1 MRADVISTL
10 RQIAEE
16 GDEHGGDVA
25 DASERTVPTVRV
37 PGIGP
42 VHKAT
47 LVAQLNRDPNV
58 SAERLRRVRSAHG
71 TKKVGLEED
80 MDTTPTVGLYDDLA
94 ILIRGKNPSFLIARV
109 VRIRNK
115 VPSGR
120 LIEYKQPI
128 FVTDFD
134 KYPDGHVLVRKYTP
148 MDDQIFKLGDE
159 FLASFLLKDVISP
172 VALTY
177 DVDSD
182 QLCSFSF

>member
-1 MRADVISTL
+1 M
-10 RQIAEE
+10 
-16 GDEHGGDVA
+16 
-25 DASERTVPTVRV
+25 
-37 PGIGP
+37 
-42 VHKAT
+42 
-47 LVAQLNRDPNV
+47 
-58 SAERLRRVRSAHG
+58 
-71 TKKVGLEED
+71 
-80 MDTTPTVGLYDDLA
+80 GLYDDLA

-115 VPSGR
+115 VPSGK

-134 KYPDGHVLVRKYTP
+134 KYSDSHVLVRKYTP

-182 QLCSFSF
+182 QYVLSDSDLQAIKSCVSACDRFHFYLIYNVLSHAGLYNPASCSVGKAVDIF